1 MLGWLASPE
10 FSSVLFFGV
19 VIIFFLPALV
29 WSVVL
34 HHKTPAQSG
43 RIAGIPFKVRVHPP
57 DEVGLVRTADWT
69 GSEKDLNTRRTKNPS
84 SLHFRFSGRDWRA
97 AWHQAWRLTGAFS
110 PKAQMAPDGAIGENL
125 APVMANKMTA
135 PARLGIS
142 EAVSAMKCW
151 GGRPR
156 WESGARISGQPK
168 TAMEWR

>member
-10 FSSVLFFGV
+10 FVSVFFGV

-69 GSEKDLNTRRTKNPS
+69 GSEKDLNTRRTKNPRS
-84 SLHFRFSGRDWRA
+84 SISALAGATGGRHGIKHDADRCV
-97 AWHQAWRLTGAFS
+97 F
-110 PKAQMAPDGAIGENL
+110 PKGKKAPNGAIGDNL
-125 APVMANKMTA
+125 ASSYAPNKMTA

-142 EAVSAMKCW
+142 GAVSAMKVW

-156 WESGARISGQPK
+156 WGNGSRISGQPK
-168 TAMEWR
+168 TAMERR